1 MKLIISYFSIVSIIA
16 TFAANEYAGDSLLFF
31 IFTFVFNVL
40 LLMGIRKNANFFDFY
55 IGIFFWIGFWLKLT
69 VRILFFDT
77 KFSEATGAFDYSGGS
92 FDSALIICICA
103 ACALIFGSLIREK
116 LFPKLITKIKANNF
130 EEQFYWKKRNYIII
144 IFIIL
149 FLTISYI
156 NVRFG
161 IYQKGEITKTIFPY
175 QINGLIKWLL
185 IFGLAS
191 FSALILK
198 IEIDKN
204 KKIPLLLL
212 IVIILESF
220 FSNTSLLS
228 RGMILNTG
236 AIAIG
241 VLVILRKNNLFL
253 INLKK
258 IILSSIIFC
267 ILFAMSIIIVND
279 LRGNG
284 SGIFRLGILGEL
296 FNKNNESQQTGYDL
310 EHATPLLLNRWV
322 GIEGVLSVSS
332 SKRLGLEL
340 WNEAWSERYSE
351 NTMGFYDS
359 NLIDSPYKNTD
370 FKKNH
375 YISLPGI
382 TAFLFYPGSLIF
394 LFFSMLSLSILA
406 SIIEL
411 FVFKVGGE
419 NLILCSLISMVV
431 AYRYTSFGYVPFQSY
446 LLFGSIIIS
455 TFIINF
461 INLIFSYSPKN

>member
-1 MKLIISYFSIVSIIA
+1 MILIISYFSIVSIIA
-16 TFAANEYAGDSLLFF
+16 TFAVNEYAGNSLLFF
-31 IFTFVFNVL
+31 IFSFVFNVL

-77 KFSEATGAFDYSGGS
+77 KFSEATGAFDFSGDS
-92 FDSALIICICA
+92 FDSALIVCICGA
-103 ACALIFGSLIREK
+103 SALILGSLIREK
-116 LFPKLITKIKANNF
+116 IFPKLINRKIVDSCQ
-130 EEQFYWKKRNYIII
+130 EQFYFKKRIYIII
-144 IFIIL
+144 IFTVL
-149 FLTISYI
+149 FISISYI
-156 NVRFG
+156 NVYFG
-161 IYQKGEITKTIFPY
+161 IYQKGEITKTILPY
-175 QINGLIKWLL
+175 NINSVFKWLL
-185 IFGLAS
+185 LFGLAS

-198 IEIDKN
+198 FEIDNN
-204 KKIPLLLL
+204 KKIP
-212 IVIILESF
+212 IIIWTIIIIESF

-228 RGMILNTG
+228 RGMILNSG

-241 VLVILRKNNLFL
+241 ALVLLRKNKIFL
-253 INLKK
+253 LNLKN

-267 ILFAMSIIIVND
+267 IFFTMSIIIVND

-284 SGIFRLGILGEL
+284 SGNFRLGILGDM
-296 FNKNNESQQTGYDL
+296 FNKNNESQQRGNDL

-322 GIEGVLSVSS
+322 GIEGVLSVTS

-370 FKKNH
+370 FKKYH
-375 YISLPGI
+375 HISLPGI
-382 TAFLFYPGSLIF
+382 TAFLFYPGSLVF
-394 LFFSMLSLSILA
+394 LFFSMISLSIFA
-406 SIIEL
+406 SIIEI

-455 TFIINF
+455 TLIIYF
-461 INLIFSYSPKN
+461 INLIFSYKPK